1 MFKLMLT
8 AFLMLFAQH
17 AMALPKAFQANYAVS
32 KGSLSLGNLH
42 ATLKYSG
49 NQYHYHKY
57 TKATGLAAVLTG
69 IKITENTD
77 GIFSG
82 ENMTPQ
88 NYLFNQSRRKKSRI
102 DKATFTTGKVTGSYK
117 NKAYKLAISPN
128 TQDRASLELVL
139 ARDLAKNKTDLN
151 YHVVERG
158 KLKKYTFQKLG
169 YQKVKTSAGEFNAM
183 KVKVVRDQNSK
194 RETIFW
200 LAKEVDFLPV
210 KIRHTEKGNV
220 ITTIIKDYKRI

>member
-1 MFKLMLT
+1 MLT
-8 AFLMLFAQH
+8 AFLMLFAQQ
-17 AMALPKAFQANYAVS
+17 AMALPKAFQANYTVS

-42 ATLKYSG
+42 ASLKYTA
-49 NQYHYHKY
+49 NNYHYHKY
-57 TKATGLAAVLTG
+57 TKSTGLAAMLTG
-69 IKITENTD
+69 IKITENAD

-88 NYLFNQSRRKKSRI
+88 NYLFNQSRKKKSRI
-102 DKATFTTGKVTGSYK
+102 DKAIFTNGQVAGSYK
-117 NKAYKLAISPN
+117 NKPYSLSVSPG

-139 ARDLAKNKTDLN
+139 ARDLAKNKKDLN
-151 YHVVERG
+151 YTVVERG
-158 KLKKYTFQKLG
+158 KLKNYKFQKLG
-169 YQKVKTSAGEFNAM
+169 YQKIKTSAGEFNAM
-183 KVKVVRDQNSK
+183 KVKVVRDQSSK

-220 ITTIIKDYKRI
+220 ITTIIKNYKRI